1 MKSYTMDVIDGKAL
15 IDLQEK
21 PIPEP
26 GADQILVRVRA
37 TGLNRGE
44 FILGHGLHKGGG
56 AKPIGLE
63 ASGEVVKC
71 GANIT
76 AFKPGDAVFGR
87 CGGGFSEFVLMHG
100 REAMHKPANLTWEQ
114 AAGVALTSL
123 VVHDM
128 LVIQGN
134 VQVGQWVLIMGVSS
148 GVGVCALT
156 MAKALG
162 AKVIGTSGSQA
173 KLDQLA
179 DLGLDVGICTRKPDF
194 YETVMAAT
202 EGQGVN
208 LVINTVGGTVFA
220 ECIRCMGFEGRLAM
234 VGYVDNTLTADI
246 DLKALHAKRLTLFG
260 VSNKKRTA
268 DQKAEHVPAFKNQIL
283 PLIEQGKIPTLVDR
297 VLPFGDL
304 AQAKSV
310 MEAGEHIGKIVLAG
324 TA

>member
-26 GADQILVRVRA
+26 GPDQMLVRVRA

-87 CGGGFSEFVLMHG
+87 CGGGFSEYVLMHG
-100 REAMHKPANLTWEQ
+100 REAMQKPANLTWEQ

-128 LVIQGN
+128 LVLQGH
-134 VQVGQWVLIMGVSS
+134 VQAGQWVLIMGVSS

-194 YETVMAAT
+194 YDSVMAAT

-234 VGYVDNTLTADI
+234 VGYVDNTLIADI
-246 DLKALHAKRLTLFG
+246 DLQALHSKRLTLFG
-260 VSNKKRTA
+260 VSNKKRSA
-268 DQKAEHVPAFKNQIL
+268 DQKAEHVPAFKQQIL

>member
-15 IDLQEK
+15 IALEEK
-21 PIPEP
+21 PTPEP
-26 GADQILVRVRA
+26 GPDQMLVRVRA

-63 ASGEVVKC
+63 AAGEVVQC

-100 REAMHKPANLTWEQ
+100 REAMHKPENLTWDQ

-128 LVIQGN
+128 LVLQG
-134 VQVGQWVLIMGVSS
+134 QVKADQWVLIMGVSS

-194 YETVMAAT
+194 NDTVMAVT

-234 VGYVDNTLTADI
+234 VGYVDNTLTAEI
-246 DLKALHAKRLTLFG
+246 DLQALHAKRLTLFG

-268 DQKAEHVPAFKNQIL
+268 DQKAEHVPAFKKQIL
-283 PLIEQGKIPTLVDR
+283 PLIEQGKISVMVDR
-297 VLPFGDL
+297 VLPFDEL
-304 AQAKSV
+304 LQAKSA
-310 MEAGEHIGKIVLAG
+310 MEASEHIGKIVLSGPA
-324 TA
+324 

>member
-1 MKSYTMDVIDGKAL
+1 MKSYTMDVINGKAL
-15 IDLQEK
+15 IALQEK
-21 PIPEP
+21 PTPEP
-26 GADQILVRVRA
+26 GPDQILVRVHA
-37 TGLNRGE
+37 AGLNRGE

-56 AKPIGLE
+56 PRPIGLE
-63 ASGEVVKC
+63 AAGEVMHC

-87 CGGGFSEFVLMHG
+87 CTGGFSEYVLMHG
-100 REAMHKPANLTWEQ
+100 REAMPKPTNLTWEH

-128 LVIQGN
+128 LVLQGR
-134 VQVGQWVLIMGVSS
+134 VQAGQWVLIMGVSS

-162 AKVIGTSGSQA
+162 ANVIGTSGSQA

-179 DLGLDVGICTRKPDF
+179 NLGLDVGICTRKPDF
-194 YETVMAAT
+194 YDTVMATT

-234 VGYVDNTLTADI
+234 VGYVDNTLTAGI
-246 DLKALHAKRLTLFG
+246 DLQALHTKRLTLFG
-260 VSNKKRTA
+260 VSNKKRSA
-268 DQKAEHVPAFKNQIL
+268 DQKAEHVPLFKQQIL
-283 PLIEQGKIPTLVDR
+283 PLIKQGKIPTLVDR
-297 VLPFGDL
+297 VLPFGEL
-304 AQAKSV
+304 MQAKNM
-310 MEAGEHIGKIVLAG
+310 MEAGEHVGKIVLAG
-324 TA
+324 PA

>member
-26 GADQILVRVRA
+26 GPDQMLVRVRA

-87 CGGGFSEFVLMHG
+87 CGGGFSEYVLMHG
-100 REAMHKPANLTWEQ
+100 REAMQKPANLTWEQ

-128 LVIQGN
+128 LVLQGH
-134 VQVGQWVLIMGVSS
+134 VQAGQWVLIMGVSS

-194 YETVMAAT
+194 YDSVMAAT

-234 VGYVDNTLTADI
+234 VGYVDNTLIADI
-246 DLKALHAKRLTLFG
+246 DLQALHSKRLTLFG
-260 VSNKKRTA
+260 VSNKKRSA
-268 DQKAEHVPAFKNQIL
+268 DQKAEHVPAFKQQIL

-297 VLPFGDL
+297 VLPFGEL
-304 AQAKSV
+304 IQAKNM

>member
-1 MKSYTMDVIDGKAL
+1 MKSYTMDVIDGKAF
-15 IDLQEK
+15 IALQEK

-26 GADQILVRVRA
+26 GPDQMLVRVRA

-63 ASGEVVKC
+63 AAGEVVKC

-87 CGGGFSEFVLMHG
+87 CGGGFSEYVLMHG
-100 REAMHKPANLTWEQ
+100 REAMQKPANLTWEQ

-128 LVIQGN
+128 LVLQGH
-134 VQVGQWVLIMGVSS
+134 VQAGQWVLIMGVSS

-324 TA
+324 TD

>member
-1 MKSYTMDVIDGKAL
+1 MKSYTMDVINGKAL
-15 IDLQEK
+15 IALQEK
-21 PIPEP
+21 PTPEP
-26 GADQILVRVRA
+26 GPDQILVRVHA
-37 TGLNRGE
+37 AGLNRGE

-56 AKPIGLE
+56 PRPIGLE
-63 ASGEVVKC
+63 AAGEVMHC

-87 CGGGFSEFVLMHG
+87 CTGGFSEYVLMHG
-100 REAMHKPANLTWEQ
+100 REAMPKPTNLTWEH

-128 LVIQGN
+128 LVLQGR
-134 VQVGQWVLIMGVSS
+134 VQAGQWVLIMGVSS

-162 AKVIGTSGSQA
+162 ANVIGTSGSQA

-179 DLGLDVGICTRKPDF
+179 NLGLDVGICTRKPDF
-194 YETVMAAT
+194 YDTVMATT

-234 VGYVDNTLTADI
+234 VGYVDNTLTAGI
-246 DLKALHAKRLTLFG
+246 DLQALHTKRLTLFG
-260 VSNKKRTA
+260 VSNKNA
-268 DQKAEHVPAFKNQIL
+268 QQIKKQSTC
-283 PLIEQGKIPTLVDR
+283 PYSNNKYYR
-297 VLPFGDL
+297 
-304 AQAKSV
+304 
-310 MEAGEHIGKIVLAG
+310 
-324 TA
+324 